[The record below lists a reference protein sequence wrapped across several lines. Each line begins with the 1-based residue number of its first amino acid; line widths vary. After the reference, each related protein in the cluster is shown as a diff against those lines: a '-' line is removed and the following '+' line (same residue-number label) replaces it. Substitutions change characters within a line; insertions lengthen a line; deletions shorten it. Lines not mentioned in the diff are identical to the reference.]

1 MHTLDKNRNIV
12 MRKYILCSLFAAVA
26 LQLCA
31 QTPSYAR
38 YAGWHKQY
46 GDTLRGANIA
56 AALQYLAKQ
65 GIKPRRTVV
74 VGILDSGIDT
84 ATVALKDALWVN
96 RKERPGRKDCD
107 GNGYAGDVHGWNFL
121 GTADGTFDMTSAG
134 TEEYREFKRLYPRYK
149 HASDSA
155 EAANPE
161 YAYYRQMR
169 KAAGINR
176 YLLYYKATKAKMK
189 VMERMDSA
197 LKTLP
202 NVHTDT
208 LRLASLARV
217 PAPTTTWADD
227 CQALLVDLMKAKE
240 GTTWPAFVAQQ
251 HSAFRLMG
259 QRIRG
264 IEHDADKRLLMGDDM
279 GDAADRFYGN
289 ARLTVEGC
297 DHGTFVAGIIATKP
311 DAAHRAYAG
320 IFPEARLMIVRC
332 VPDGDEYDKDVASA
346 IRYAVDNGA
355 KVINMSLGK
364 YTSPQ
369 ADMVNRAIAYAAR
382 KDVLIV
388 QAAGN
393 HHRDIDSV
401 AYYPTAT
408 DAQGRRFDNFI
419 RVGASDFA
427 GHLSSLSN
435 YGRNAVDVLAPG
447 EYIASVLPG
456 DVYDFSQGTSVAA
469 PIVSSVA
476 ALLRSCF
483 PKLSAKTVKAILV
496 QSVRKDSDGLLDAE
510 KAVRA
515 ARALCR

>member
-1 MHTLDKNRNIV
+1 MK
-12 MRKYILCSLFAAVA
+12 KYILCFLFAIVA

-31 QTPSYAR
+31 QTPSRAQ

-46 GDTLRGANIA
+46 SDTLRGANIA
-56 AALQYLAKQ
+56 AALQYLDRH
-65 GIKPRRTVV
+65 GIKPRRTVI

-96 RKERPGRKDCD
+96 KKERPGHKDRD

-121 GTADGTFDMTSAG
+121 GTADGTFNMTSAG
-134 TEEYREFKRLYPRYK
+134 TEEFREFKRLYPRYK
-149 HASDSA
+149 HASDSV

-161 YAYYRQMR
+161 YVYYQQMR

-176 YLLYYKATKAKMK
+176 YLLYYEATKAKMQ
-189 VMERMDSA
+189 VVETMDSA

-202 NVHTDT
+202 NVHLDT
-208 LRLASLARV
+208 LKIGSLGTI
-217 PAPTTTWADD
+217 PAPTETWNDD
-227 CQALLVDLMKAKE
+227 CQALLVDFMKAKE
-240 GTTWPAFVAQQ
+240 GTTWQAFAAQQ
-251 HSAFRLMG
+251 HSAFELMG

-279 GDAADRFYGN
+279 NDARDRFYGN
-289 ARLTVEGC
+289 ATLTIEGC
-297 DHGTFVAGIIATKP
+297 DHGTFVAGIIAAKP
-311 DAAHRAYAG
+311 DSAHRSYAG
-320 IFPEARLMIVRC
+320 IFPKARLMIVRC
-332 VPDGDEYDKDVASA
+332 VPDGDEYDKDIASA

-369 ADMVNRAIAYAAR
+369 ADMVNQAIAYAAR

-393 HHRDIDSV
+393 NHRNIDSV

-408 DAQGRRFDNFI
+408 DAQGRRFDNFV
-419 RVGASDFA
+419 RVGASRFD
-427 GHLSSLSN
+427 GRLSALSN
-435 YGRNAVDVLAPG
+435 FGKNTVDVLAPG
-447 EYIASVLPG
+447 EYIASVFPG
-456 DVYDFSQGTSVAA
+456 DSYELSQGTSVAA

-483 PKLSAKTVKAILV
+483 PKLTAKAVKAVLV
-496 QSVRKDSDGLLDAE
+496 ESIRQDSDGLLDAE
-510 KAVRA
+510 KAVKA
-515 ARALCR
+515 AHALCR

>member
-1 MHTLDKNRNIV
+1 

-56 AALQYLAKQ
+56 AALQYLAEQ

-74 VGILDSGIDT
+74 VGVLDSGIDT

-297 DHGTFVAGIIATKP
+297 DHGTFVAGIIAAKP

-364 YTSPQ
+364 YLS
-369 ADMVNRAIAYAAR
+369 
-382 KDVLIV
+382 LI
-388 QAAGN
+388 
-393 HHRDIDSV
+393 HI
-401 AYYPTAT
+401 
-408 DAQGRRFDNFI
+408 
-419 RVGASDFA
+419 
-427 GHLSSLSN
+427 
-435 YGRNAVDVLAPG
+435 
-447 EYIASVLPG
+447 
-456 DVYDFSQGTSVAA
+456 
-469 PIVSSVA
+469 
-476 ALLRSCF
+476 
-483 PKLSAKTVKAILV
+483 
-496 QSVRKDSDGLLDAE
+496 
-510 KAVRA
+510 
-515 ARALCR
+515 